1 MQRAPNAG
9 GLSPQAARALVAVV
23 LALPA
28 LAGAAVVER
37 VLAVVEGAPI
47 LLSEVELIE
56 RLRGVTREAAL
67 EAVIDERLMF
77 REASRLAQTALGA
90 EEEERAYRSLTALA
104 GEGFSDAELR
114 RLARRQAT
122 ILRYVEFRFG
132 AQVRVDD
139 EAVRKEWE
147 SRHPSGAGEM
157 TAADADRIR
166 ELLAAKALDDRI
178 EAWVAELRE
187 GAEIRYNP

>member
-1 MQRAPNAG
+1 MRSR
-9 GLSPQAARALVAVV
+9 LLLAVL
-23 LALPA
+23 LAMPA

-37 VLAVVEGAPI
+37 VLAVVEGAPV

-67 EAVIDERLMF
+67 TAVIDERLMY
-77 REASRLAQTALGA
+77 REASRLARTALGA
-90 EEEERAYRSLTALA
+90 EEEERAYLGLRAAA
-104 GEGFSDAELR
+104 GEGFGEVELR

-132 AQVRVDD
+132 AQVRVDE

-147 SRHPSGAGEM
+147 SRHPQGAPEM
-157 TAADADRIR
+157 TRADADRVR
-166 ELLAAKALDDRI
+166 EGLAAKALDERI
-178 EAWVAELRE
+178 EAWVAELRA
-187 GAEIRYNP
+187 GADIQLNP

>member
-1 MQRAPNAG
+1 MRSSI
-9 GLSPQAARALVAVV
+9 LALV
-23 LALPA
+23 LALAAP
-28 LAGAAVVER
+28 AGAAVVER
-37 VLAVVEGAPI
+37 VLAVVEGAPV

-67 EAVIDERLMF
+67 TAVIDERLMY
-77 REASRLAQTALGA
+77 REASRLARTALGA
-90 EEEERAYRSLTALA
+90 EEEERAYESLRTAA
-104 GEGFSDAELR
+104 GEGFGEVELR

-139 EAVRKEWE
+139 EAVRREWE
-147 SRHPSGAGEM
+147 STHPPGAPEM
-157 TAADADRIR
+157 TSADADRIR
-166 ELLAAKALDDRI
+166 EALAAKGLDERI

-187 GAEIRYNP
+187 GADIQLNP

>member
-1 MQRAPNAG
+1 MRSRV
-9 GLSPQAARALVAVV
+9 LLAAV
-23 LALPA
+23 LGLPA

-37 VLAVVEGAPI
+37 VLAVVEGAPV

-56 RLRGVTREAAL
+56 RLRGATREAAL
-67 EAVIDERLMF
+67 TAVIDERLMY

-90 EEEERAYRSLTALA
+90 EEEERAYESLRALA
-104 GEGFSDAELR
+104 GDGFGEAELR

-147 SRHPSGAGEM
+147 SRHPQGGAGM
-157 TAADADRIR
+157 AAADADRIR
-166 ELLAAKALDDRI
+166 ELLAAKALDERI
-178 EAWVAELRE
+178 EAWVAELRA

>member
-1 MQRAPNAG
+1 MR
-9 GLSPQAARALVAVV
+9 SSLVLAVL

-28 LAGAAVVER
+28 PAAAAVVER

-56 RLRGVTREAAL
+56 RLRGASREAAL
-67 EAVIDERLMF
+67 ESVIDERLMY

-90 EEEERAYRSLTALA
+90 EEEERAYQGLRSIA
-104 GEGFSDAELR
+104 GGSFGEDELR
-114 RLARRQAT
+114 RLARRQAS

-147 SRHPSGAGEM
+147 AQRPGDASEM
-157 TAADADRIR
+157 SAADADRIR
-166 ELLAAKALDDRI
+166 ERLVAKELDERI
-178 EAWVAELRE
+178 EAWVAELRAA
-187 GAEIRYNP
+187 AEVRYNP

>member
-1 MQRAPNAG
+1 MRSRV
-9 GLSPQAARALVAVV
+9 LAVL

-37 VLAVVEGAPI
+37 VLAVVEGAPV

-67 EAVIDERLMF
+67 TAVIDERLMY
-77 REASRLAQTALGA
+77 REASRLAHTALGA
-90 EEEERAYRSLTALA
+90 EEEERAYESLRTLA
-104 GEGFSDAELR
+104 GEGFGDVELR

-147 SRHPSGAGEM
+147 SRHPQGVPQLTS
-157 TAADADRIR
+157 ADADRLR
-166 ELLAAKALDDRI
+166 ESLAAKALDERI
-178 EAWVAELRE
+178 ESWVAELRE
-187 GAEIRYNP
+187 GADIQYNP

>member
-1 MQRAPNAG
+1 MRSRV
-9 GLSPQAARALVAVV
+9 LAVL

-37 VLAVVEGAPI
+37 VLAVVEGAPV

-67 EAVIDERLMF
+67 TAVIDERLMY
-77 REASRLAQTALGA
+77 REAARLARTALGA
-90 EEEERAYRSLTALA
+90 EEEERAYASLRSLA
-104 GEGFSDAELR
+104 GEGFGEVELR

-147 SRHPSGAGEM
+147 SRYPQGAPEM
-157 TAADADRIR
+157 TSADADRLR
-166 ELLAAKALDDRI
+166 ESLAAKALDERI
-178 EAWVAELRE
+178 ESWVAELRA
-187 GAEIRYNP
+187 GADIQYNP

>member
-1 MQRAPNAG
+1 MRSSV
-9 GLSPQAARALVAVV
+9 LLAVL
-23 LALPA
+23 LALPP
-28 LAGAAVVER
+28 LARAAVVER
-37 VLAVVEGAPI
+37 VLAVVEGAPV

-67 EAVIDERLMF
+67 AAVIDERLMY
-77 REASRLAQTALGA
+77 REASRMAQGALAA
-90 EEEERAYRSLTALA
+90 EEEERAYESLRSLA
-104 GEGFSDAELR
+104 GEGFSEPELK

-147 SRHPSGAGEM
+147 SRHPQPGDEM
-157 TAADADRIR
+157 TTADADRVR

-178 EAWVAELRE
+178 EAWVAELRG
-187 GAEIRYNP
+187 GADIRYNP